1 MVMVNAAALPATLV
15 ESELFGYDAGSFTGA
30 DRKGRKGKFEQA
42 AGGTVFLDE
51 IGDMPIEVQSKLLRV
66 LQDRVIERLGSD
78 RPREVDFRLITA
90 THHDLSTAVGE
101 GKFRLDLYY
110 RISPLIIEAPALR
123 RRAEDIPLLASH
135 FLADIANRHARPAP
149 TLTHSALAWLTEQA
163 WPGNVRQLRHEIERA
178 FIFAEDDLVTVDVL
192 TRHSDQ
198 RPAQAPRS
206 AALASLEEPVKL
218 RNAVLRT
225 EARLVRE
232 SMKLHRGNKKRV
244 AQELGISRS
253 YLYKILGEVEGD
265 ALGASAS
272 E

>member
-1 MVMVNAAALPATLV
+1 MTCII
-15 ESELFGYDAGSFTGA
+15 GY
-30 DRKGRKGKFEQA
+30 
-42 AGGTVFLDE
+42 
-51 IGDMPIEVQSKLLRV
+51 
-66 LQDRVIERLGSD
+66 
-78 RPREVDFRLITA
+78 
-90 THHDLSTAVGE
+90 
-101 GKFRLDLYY
+101 
-110 RISPLIIEAPALR
+110 SPLIIEAPALR
-123 RRAEDIPLLASH
+123 RHAEDIPLLASR
-135 FLADIANRHARPAP
+135 FLTDIANRHARPAP
-149 TLTHSALAWLTEQA
+149 ALAPSALAWLVEQA

-178 FIFAEDDLVTVDVL
+178 FIYAEDDLVTVDVL

-198 RPAQAPRS
+198 RPTQMRRS
-206 AALASLEEPVKL
+206 AAIAGFDEPVTTL

-265 ALGASAS
+265 ASGASAS

>member
-1 MVMVNAAALPATLV
+1 
-15 ESELFGYDAGSFTGA
+15 
-30 DRKGRKGKFEQA
+30 
-42 AGGTVFLDE
+42 
-51 IGDMPIEVQSKLLRV
+51 
-66 LQDRVIERLGSD
+66 
-78 RPREVDFRLITA
+78 LITA

-135 FLADIANRHARPAP
+135 FLADIANRHARPTP
-149 TLTHSALAWLTEQA
+149 TLTPSALAWLTEQT

-198 RPAQAPRS
+198 RPAQPARS
-206 AALASLEEPVKL
+206 AAPAGLEEPVKL

-232 SMKLHRGNKKRV
+232 SMKLHRGNKRRV

-253 YLYKILGEVEGD
+253 YLYKILGEAEGK
-265 ALGASAS
+265 ALGATAS

>member
-1 MVMVNAAALPATLV
+1 
-15 ESELFGYDAGSFTGA
+15 
-30 DRKGRKGKFEQA
+30 
-42 AGGTVFLDE
+42 
-51 IGDMPIEVQSKLLRV
+51 
-66 LQDRVIERLGSD
+66 
-78 RPREVDFRLITA
+78 
-90 THHDLSTAVGE
+90 
-101 GKFRLDLYY
+101 
-110 RISPLIIEAPALR
+110 
-123 RRAEDIPLLASH
+123 
-135 FLADIANRHARPAP
+135 
-149 TLTHSALAWLTEQA
+149 
-163 WPGNVRQLRHEIERA
+163 LRHEIERA

-232 SMKLHRGNKKRV
+232 SMKLYRGNKKRV

-265 ALGASAS
+265 ALGASVG